1 MTFKTIKEQE
11 REAYITG
18 HTFMSDLMVKAQEA
32 GREEA
37 GDEQD
42 GAYDDLQVAY
52 NDISDLESD
61 KDALEETITQ
71 LRAELAEADKLNAYL
86 REELRIVQGLLDA
99 KDAEE

>member
-18 HTFMSDLMVKAQEA
+18 HTFMSDLIVQAQEA

-37 GDEQD
+37 GNEQD

-71 LRAELAEADKLNAYL
+71 LRAELAEADRLNAWL
-86 REELRIVQGLLDA
+86 RTELKL
-99 KDAEE
+99 AEGGQP